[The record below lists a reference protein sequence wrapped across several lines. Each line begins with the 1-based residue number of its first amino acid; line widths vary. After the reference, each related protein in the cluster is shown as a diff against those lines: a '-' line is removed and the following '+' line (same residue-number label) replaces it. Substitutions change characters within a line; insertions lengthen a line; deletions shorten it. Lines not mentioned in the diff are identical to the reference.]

1 LEQVHVRV
9 FFRRGLRLELVAA
22 LGLALAMPALTVAA
36 AHAQTPDAQITDTQT
51 TLTAEAR
58 DKGGRTQVAVAI
70 TVTGADGLAASGAV
84 SIFDH
89 STQLAG
95 VALDAQG
102 QAKAVLDLDGGTHLL
117 HAVFAGDATHKASV
131 SSSASVETAV
141 TAPADFQV
149 SVAPA
154 TASVTAGYAGNAV
167 VTVTP
172 ENNASLTGPM
182 FVTLSCSGLPDQ
194 ASCTFTPGNAQILST
209 TPATCAAG
217 AASSECPP
225 TSTMVVLTSAAST
238 TTSFSPASRPGKSS
252 TPIAWAFLAPGVL
265 GLGGIA
271 WGARR
276 KRWLKHVSLVA
287 LVALITLMGTT
298 ACNPRY
304 NYEHHGPVANP
315 GTPAGTY
322 TITVT
327 GQSSDGVTATTH
339 NTSFVLTVK

>member
-1 LEQVHVRV
+1 VRG

-36 AHAQTPDAQITDTQT
+36 AHAQTLDTQT
-51 TLTAEAR
+51 TLTAETR
-58 DKGGRTQVAVAI
+58 DQGGHTQVTVAVA
-70 TVTGADGLAASGAV
+70 VSDADGLPASGPV

-89 STQLAG
+89 SKQLAG

-102 QAKAVLDLDGGTHLL
+102 QAKVVLDLPGGAHSL

-131 SSSASVETAV
+131 SQSASIQGVV
-141 TAPADFQV
+141 TAPPNFQV
-149 SVAPA
+149 AIAP
-154 TASVTAGYAGNAV
+154 TTLSVTPGFAGNAV

-182 FVTLSCSGLPDQ
+182 FVTLSCSGLPDL
-194 ASCTFTPGNAQILST
+194 ASCTFTPDNVQILST

-217 AASSECPP
+217 SAASACPP
-225 TSTMVVLTSAAST
+225 TSSMVVLTSAAST
-238 TTSFSPASRPGKSS
+238 TTSASSATKPGKSS
-252 TPIAWAFLAPGVL
+252 SPIAWAFLAPGFL
-265 GLGGIA
+265 GLGGLA

-287 LVALITLMGTT
+287 LVALVTLMGTT

-304 NYEHHGPVANP
+304 NYQHHGPVPNP

-327 GQSSDGVTATTH
+327 GQSSNGVTATTH
-339 NTSFVLTVK
+339 NTSFALTVK